1 MDAKQYHARFMF
13 SQNKYLFVI
22 VVFALVVTFSL
33 AHYAGNLKSQIVVVA
48 FFSFVGYVI
57 YDRSWSESEDRR
69 VVSAQFDKMEEEDL
83 EWAGLMFKNDVSLS
97 RTPAQYV
104 HVRRREEVMRLIGRL
119 QPYHVFDLGTITT
132 TMTVVERF
140 FDVYDALMTD
150 KMTCDASFQLLQDLR
165 VEAMNLMST
174 MEFNVP
180 PENVPDLAMIAR
192 QLQARTARYMKIAS
206 RKCEAD
212 SIPKGTF
219 AFGHPSGIDASK
231 MVNEM
236 Y

>member
-1 MDAKQYHARFMF
+1 MDAKQYHARFVV
-13 SQNKYLFVI
+13 SQNKYVFTI
-22 VVFALVVTFSL
+22 IAFALVVAFSL
-33 AHYAGNLKSQIVVVA
+33 AHYAGNLKSQIVVIA

-57 YDRSWSESEDRR
+57 YDRSWSESEDKR

-83 EWAGLMFKNDVSLS
+83 EQTGLMFKNDVSLS
-97 RTPAQYV
+97 RTPSQYV
-104 HVRRREEVMRLIGRL
+104 HVRRREEVMRLINKL
-119 QPYHVFDLGTITT
+119 QPYHIFDLGTVTA
-132 TMTVVERF
+132 TMTVMERF
-140 FDVYDALMTD
+140 FEVYDAMMSD
-150 KMTCDASFQLLQDLR
+150 KSTCDASFHLLQDLR
-165 VEAMNLMST
+165 IEAMNLMST
-174 MEFNVP
+174 LEFNVP
-180 PENVPDLAMIAR
+180 PENVHDLAMISR

-206 RKCEAD
+206 RKCESD